1 MTLSHARQPWVITAF
16 VGILSG
22 LVLLSA
28 TSWYADKRL
37 TGATGMVAHTLEV
50 LSALESIKSNMAQAE
65 SAQRGYFL
73 QAQPSFLREREQA
86 LDGVRSGILSIQR
99 LTSDNPGQGARLI
112 ALRELF
118 LAQSALFIVTQS
130 MQAPAQL
137 SAQDAYFADGALVW
151 KQLEEQTD
159 RIRATE
165 TALLASRIGNETS
178 SSQLARRSF
187 GLFMLLLFIAL
198 CLLLIQTYRDIGR
211 KRRAGE
217 ALQEAESELILRQRA
232 REVAEAADRSKAEFI
247 ANMSHEIR
255 SPLNAIL
262 GLGYLLEQARLE
274 PEARNMVRQMMAS
287 GRTLL
292 GSINDILELSKIESG
307 DMVIE
312 QAPFRMT
319 DVIDKIAPSRNVA
332 ADDKPI
338 ELPVRRQPEKA
349 TTVIGDSLL
358 ALDGVRLL
366 VVDDSEINRDVAQR
380 ILASHGALVTLAV
393 NGQAALDW
401 LLAHPDKVDL
411 VLMDVQMPVMDGIE
425 ATRQLRRLPQFDDLP
440 IVALTAGAFK
450 TQHDEAQAA
459 GMNHF
464 VSKPFD
470 VPATIALVQRL
481 HRRRA
486 NDAPAILP
494 AGLALSVSTT
504 MDVARGLQLWSDVRT
519 YRDYLQRFAGKY
531 ADVIAQLEAV
541 DHRSA
546 ATLAHKLSGDA
557 ANLGLPDL
565 HRLAGLTERVLSEQQ
580 DAAAVLDQLR
590 TAMALAL
597 QEIAVF
603 APTMVQESAAPE
615 VLTGELTQAAR
626 TDLHACLVALLVA
639 LDSDNPA
646 PVEPLLVTLATLLPR
661 AALIPIRECVHGFD
675 FRGAEA
681 CVRLL
686 ALQHELELKD
696 H

>member
-1 MTLSHARQPWVITAF
+1 MTLSRARQPWVITAF

-118 LAQSALFIVTQS
+118 LAQSA
-130 MQAPAQL
+130 
-137 SAQDAYFADGALVW
+137 
-151 KQLEEQTD
+151 
-159 RIRATE
+159 
-165 TALLASRIGNETS
+165 
-178 SSQLARRSF
+178 
-187 GLFMLLLFIAL
+187 LFMLLLFIAL

-338 ELPVRRQPEKA
+338 ELPVRRQPEEA

-393 NGQAALDW
+393 NG
-401 LLAHPDKVDL
+401 
-411 VLMDVQMPVMDGIE
+411 
-425 ATRQLRRLPQFDDLP
+425 
-440 IVALTAGAFK
+440 
-450 TQHDEAQAA
+450 
-459 GMNHF
+459 
-464 VSKPFD
+464 
-470 VPATIALVQRL
+470 
-481 HRRRA
+481 
-486 NDAPAILP
+486 
-494 AGLALSVSTT
+494 
-504 MDVARGLQLWSDVRT
+504 
-519 YRDYLQRFAGKY
+519 
-531 ADVIAQLEAV
+531 
-541 DHRSA
+541 
-546 ATLAHKLSGDA
+546 
-557 ANLGLPDL
+557 
-565 HRLAGLTERVLSEQQ
+565 
-580 DAAAVLDQLR
+580 
-590 TAMALAL
+590 
-597 QEIAVF
+597 
-603 APTMVQESAAPE
+603 
-615 VLTGELTQAAR
+615 
-626 TDLHACLVALLVA
+626 
-639 LDSDNPA
+639 
-646 PVEPLLVTLATLLPR
+646 
-661 AALIPIRECVHGFD
+661 
-675 FRGAEA
+675 
-681 CVRLL
+681 
-686 ALQHELELKD
+686 
-696 H
+696 